1 MTTNRIRLLCVDD
14 HRVVREGIV
23 AMIGRRPDMEVV
35 AAAGTGEEAVELFVR
50 HHPDVTLIDLQLPQM
65 SGLETI
71 VSIRKLDPQARV
83 IVLTAYQ
90 GDEDIYQALR
100 AGAATY
106 LLKDSLTDELV
117 PMVREVYAG
126 RRPVPPN
133 VQALLSVR
141 TASAAL
147 SPREIEVLEA
157 VGKGM
162 QNKEVAAALGITED
176 TVKAHVKRILF
187 KLNVDDR
194 TAAVT
199 VALRRGIIHMQR

>member
-1 MTTNRIRLLCVDD
+1 MMFVTSSA
-14 HRVVREGIV
+14 REASPASRDGC
-23 AMIGRRPDMEVV
+23 GERQV

-50 HHPDVTLIDLQLPQM
+50 HQPDVTLIDLQLPRM
-65 SGLETI
+65 SGLATI
-71 VSIRKLDPQARV
+71 VTIRKLNPDARV
-83 IVLTAYQ
+83 IVLTAHQ

-126 RRPVPPN
+126 RRPVPSN

-157 VGKGM
+157 IGKGM
-162 QNKEVAAALGITED
+162 HNKEVAAALGITED

>member
-1 MTTNRIRLLCVDD
+1 
-14 HRVVREGIV
+14 
-23 AMIGRRPDMEVV
+23 MIGRRPDMEVV
-35 AAAGTGEEAVELFVR
+35 ATAGTGEEAVELFSR
-50 HHPDVTLIDLQLPQM
+50 HQPDVTLVDLQLPRM

-71 VSIRKLDPQARV
+71 ISIRKLNPNALV
-83 IVLTAYQ
+83 IVLTAFQ

-106 LLKDSLTDELV
+106 LLKDSLTDELA

-126 RRPVPPN
+126 HRPVPPN
-133 VQALLSVR
+133 IQALLSAR

-157 VGKGM
+157 IAKGM
-162 QNKEVAAALGITED
+162 QNKEVAFALRITED
-176 TVKAHVKRILF
+176 TVKAHVKSILF

-199 VALRRGIIHMQR
+199 VALRRGIIHMPR